1 MPYIISAPAP
11 AATEIAPG
19 AAPVGRTAS
28 GILHGCCFPPA
39 IQAFARPQTIMLISV
54 IVTTYNRPDALSAVL
69 RALLVQ
75 TDTNFEVI
83 VADDGSAQPTRDAIA
98 AFRAAPHAAGL
109 KRLLHAWQPDDGFR
123 ASAARNLGVF
133 ASRGE
138 YLVFL
143 DGDCV
148 PRPNFVARHRLLAER
163 GFMVSGSRVLLS
175 EPFTQRLLRADAA
188 PAHTHGLAYWLL
200 QRLAGNANKIVPL
213 LQFPD
218 TPLRHYRA
226 VKWNRIKSCNLAI
239 WRDDYAAVDGFD
251 ESFVGWGHEDADL
264 VLRLARHGVRR
275 KGGAFSTEVFH
286 LWHREN
292 TRATESENR
301 KRVEER
307 MRTGV
312 IAADIGLSAH
322 PKKEDRVEEI
332 TR

>member
-1 MPYIISAPAP
+1 
-11 AATEIAPG
+11 
-19 AAPVGRTAS
+19 
-28 GILHGCCFPPA
+28 
-39 IQAFARPQTIMLISV
+39 MLISV
-54 IVTTYNRPDALSAVL
+54 IVTTYNRPDALSAVV
-69 RALLVQ
+69 RALFDQ
-75 TDTNFEVI
+75 TDANFEVI
-83 VADDGSAQPTRDAIA
+83 IADDGSGQPTRDAVA
-98 AFRAAPHAAGL
+98 AFRDIAHAAGL
-109 KRLLHAWQPDDGFR
+109 KRLVHAWQPDDGFR

-133 ASRGE
+133 AARGD

-148 PRPNFVARHRLLAER
+148 PRPNFIERHRLLAER

-175 EPFTQRLLRADAA
+175 EQFTKQLLADEKQL
-188 PAHTHGLAYWLL
+188 AHHHGLLYWLR
-200 QRLAGNANKIVPL
+200 QRLAGNTNKIVPL

-218 TPLRHYRA
+218 TPMRHYRA

-239 WRDDYAAVDGFD
+239 WRDDYAAVNGFD
-251 ESFVGWGHEDADL
+251 ESFVGWGHEDADV

-307 MRTGV
+307 MQTGV
-312 IAADIGLSAH
+312 IEADIGLSQH
-322 PKKEDRVEEI
+322 PKEEDRVETI
-332 TR
+332 V